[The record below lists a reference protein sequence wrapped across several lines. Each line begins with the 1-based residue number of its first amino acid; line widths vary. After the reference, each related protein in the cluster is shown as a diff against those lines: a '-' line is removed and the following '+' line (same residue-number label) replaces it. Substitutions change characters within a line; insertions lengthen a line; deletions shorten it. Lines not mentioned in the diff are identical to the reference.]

1 MSAGKSTGLKKGSPV
16 MLGFVYAVCL
26 VFGYSL
32 EKDGSIAYL
41 EAKTWL
47 MILILGILLSAVLTV
62 IMKQLQKSLLQ
73 KNQGRE
79 EKQPQGPAGECSL
92 QSGENPAGK
101 QIPAGCTAFLYAGI
115 IFLCYLIVFLGV
127 YPGFF
132 VYDAQDELM
141 QVITRSFSTHHPLFH
156 VLLMGGTVQ
165 LIHKLTGSYNAGIAC
180 YTLLQ
185 MAALSLIFG
194 YGIWKLKTEGL
205 RKRGRISLLVYFGV
219 FPTIVMFSLCS
230 AKDGLF
236 TGMVLLMVLMLLAFF
251 RDPAGFFQKK
261 GHCICLFLSSCL
273 MMLLRN
279 NGFYAFL
286 VFVVLLALLFLKAEW
301 RPYRKKMLLL
311 CAGAMIVFLVVNKGF
326 AFVLHADDSEN
337 QEILTVPIQQ
347 MARVYSMEG
356 DTLTEQQKE
365 TLFEILPEETLKHYN
380 PKVSDPVKA
389 DFNNGAYEADKGKY
403 RKLWAELFREHPF
416 GYLNAWFM
424 TSYGFWYPGAVIDV
438 YKGNTVFTFTYEDSS
453 YFGYEVEEPGERKSL
468 IPVIDRIY
476 RFLSLDEKAQEI
488 PLLSLVLSPGAL
500 FFVWVFGLCFFW
512 YTGQYRKLWPFL
524 FPGLLFLTVL
534 LGPTYLV
541 RYVVFLWVLLPVLLH
556 EMCRKPETEITGK

>member
-1 MSAGKSTGLKKGSPV
+1 MNVDLKKKIIPAIS
-16 MLGFVYAVCL
+16 GFMYAVCL
-26 VFGYSL
+26 VFGHSL
-32 EKDGSIAYL
+32 EKEGSIAYRDGRL
-41 EAKTWL
+41 WL
-47 MILILGILLSAVLTV
+47 TILILGILLSAALTV
-62 IMKQLQKSLLQ
+62 IMNQLQKRLLPKGLEHETGQ
-73 KNQGRE
+73 QIRQDLAGRM
-79 EKQPQGPAGECSL
+79 
-92 QSGENPAGK
+92 
-101 QIPAGCTAFLYAGI
+101 TFLYAGI

-194 YGIWKLKTEGL
+194 YGIRKLKEEGMG
-205 RKRGRISLLVYFGV
+205 RRGGILLLAYFGG
-219 FPTIVMFSLCS
+219 FPTIVMFSICS

-236 TGMVLLMVLMLLAFF
+236 TGMVLLMVLMLCAFF

-261 GHCICLFLSSCL
+261 GHCACLFLSSCL

-279 NGFYAFL
+279 NGFYAFF
-286 VFVVLLALLFLKAEW
+286 VFVVFLALLFLKAEW
-301 RPYRKKMLLL
+301 KPYRKKMLLL
-311 CAGAMIVFLVVNKGF
+311 CAGAMLAFLVVNKGF
-326 AFVLHADDSEN
+326 ALVLHADDSEH

-347 MARVYSMEG
+347 LARVYSMEG

-365 TLFEILPEETLKHYN
+365 TLFEILPEEALKRYN
-380 PKVSDPVKA
+380 PKVSDPVKV
-389 DFNNGAYEADKGKY
+389 DFDNEAYEADKGKY
-403 RKLWAELFREHPF
+403 RRLWSDLFREHPF

-438 YKGNTVFTFTYEDSS
+438 YKGNTVFTFTYEGSS

-468 IPVIDRIY
+468 IPLVDRVY
-476 RFLSLDEKAQEI
+476 RFLSLDERAQEI
-488 PLLSLVLSPGAL
+488 PLLSLVLSPGAM
-500 FFVWVFGLCFFW
+500 FFLWIFVLCFFW
-512 YTGQYRKLWPFL
+512 YTGQDRKLWPFL

-541 RYVVFLWVLLPVLLH
+541 RYVVFLWVLLPVLLW
-556 EMCRKPETEITGK
+556 ELCRKSERKATEK

>member
-1 MSAGKSTGLKKGSPV
+1 MNVDLKKKIIPAIP
-16 MLGFVYAVCL
+16 GFVYAVCL
-26 VFGYSL
+26 VFGHSL
-32 EKDGSIAYL
+32 EKEGSIAYRDGRL
-41 EAKTWL
+41 WL
-47 MILILGILLSAVLTV
+47 TILILGILLSAVLTV
-62 IMKQLQKSLLQ
+62 IMKQLQKRLLPKGLEHETGQ
-73 KNQGRE
+73 QIR
-79 EKQPQGPAGECSL
+79 QVPAGRM
-92 QSGENPAGK
+92 
-101 QIPAGCTAFLYAGI
+101 TFLYAGI

-194 YGIWKLKTEGL
+194 YGIRKLKEEGMG
-205 RKRGRISLLVYFGV
+205 RRGGILLLAYFGG

-236 TGMVLLMVLMLLAFF
+236 TGMVLLMVLMLCAFF

-261 GHCICLFLSSCL
+261 GHCACLFLSSCL

-279 NGFYAFL
+279 NGFYAFF

-301 RPYRKKMLLL
+301 KPYRKKMLLV
-311 CAGAMIVFLVVNKGF
+311 CAGAMLAFLVVNKGF

-347 MARVYSMEG
+347 LARVYSMEG

-365 TLFEILPEETLKHYN
+365 TLFEILPEEALKRYN
-380 PKVSDPVKA
+380 PKVSDPVKV
-389 DFNNGAYEADKGKY
+389 DFDNEAYEADKGKY
-403 RKLWAELFREHPF
+403 RRLWSDLFREHPF

-438 YKGNTVFTFTYEDSS
+438 YKGNTVFTFTYEGSS
-453 YFGYEVEEPGERKSL
+453 YFGYEVEEPGERKSM
-468 IPVIDRIY
+468 IPVVDRAY
-476 RFLSLDEKAQEI
+476 RFLSLDERAQEI
-488 PLLSLVLSPGAL
+488 LLLSLVLSPGAM
-500 FFVWVFGLCFFW
+500 FFLWTFVFCFFC
-512 YTGQYRKLWPFL
+512 YTGQDRKLWPFL

-541 RYVVFLWVLLPVLLH
+541 RYVVFLWVLLPVLLW
-556 EMCRKPETEITGK
+556 ELCRKSERKAAEK

>member
-1 MSAGKSTGLKKGSPV
+1 MNVDLKKKIIPAIP
-16 MLGFVYAVCL
+16 GFMYAVCL

-32 EKDGSIAYL
+32 EKEGSIAYRDGRL
-41 EAKTWL
+41 WL
-47 MILILGILLSAVLTV
+47 TILILGILLSTALTV
-62 IMKQLQKSLLQ
+62 IMNQLQKRLLPKGLEHETGQ
-73 KNQGRE
+73 QIR
-79 EKQPQGPAGECSL
+79 QVPAGRV
-92 QSGENPAGK
+92 
-101 QIPAGCTAFLYAGI
+101 TFLYAGI

-194 YGIWKLKTEGL
+194 YGIRKLKEEGMG
-205 RKRGRISLLVYFGV
+205 RRGGILLLAYFGG

-236 TGMVLLMVLMLLAFF
+236 TGMVLLMVLMLCAFF

-261 GHCICLFLSSCL
+261 GHCACLFLSSCL

-279 NGFYAFL
+279 NGFYGFF

-301 RPYRKKMLLL
+301 KPYRKKMLLL
-311 CAGAMIVFLVVNKGF
+311 CAGAMLAFLVVNKGF
-326 AFVLHADDSEN
+326 ALVLHADDSEN

-347 MARVYSMEG
+347 LARVYSMEG

-365 TLFEILPEETLKHYN
+365 TLFEILPEEALKRYN
-380 PKVSDPVKA
+380 PKVSDPVKV
-389 DFNNGAYEADKGKY
+389 DFDNEAYEADKGKY
-403 RKLWAELFREHPF
+403 RRLWSDLFREHPF

-438 YKGNTVFTFTYEDSS
+438 YKGNTVFTFTYEGSS
-453 YFGYEVEEPGERKSL
+453 YFGYEVEEPGERKSM
-468 IPVIDRIY
+468 IPVVDRAY
-476 RFLSLDEKAQEI
+476 RFLSLDERAQEI
-488 PLLSLVLSPGAL
+488 PLLSLVLSPGAM
-500 FFVWVFGLCFFW
+500 FFLWTFVLCFFW
-512 YTGQYRKLWPFL
+512 YTGQDRKLWPFL

-541 RYVVFLWVLLPVLLH
+541 RYVVFLWVLLPVLLW
-556 EMCRKPETEITGK
+556 ELCRKSERKAAEK

>member
-1 MSAGKSTGLKKGSPV
+1 MNVDLKKKIIPAIP
-16 MLGFVYAVCL
+16 GFVYAVCL
-26 VFGYSL
+26 VFGHSL
-32 EKDGSIAYL
+32 EKEGSIAYRDGRL
-41 EAKTWL
+41 WL
-47 MILILGILLSAVLTV
+47 TILILGILLSAALTV
-62 IMKQLQKSLLQ
+62 IMKQLQKRLLPKGPEHEAGQ
-73 KNQGRE
+73 QIR
-79 EKQPQGPAGECSL
+79 QVPAGHM
-92 QSGENPAGK
+92 
-101 QIPAGCTAFLYAGI
+101 TFLYAGI
-115 IFLCYLIVFLGV
+115 IFLCYLVVFLGV

-194 YGIWKLKTEGL
+194 YGIRKLKEEGMG
-205 RKRGRISLLVYFGV
+205 RRGGILLLAYFGG

-236 TGMVLLMVLMLLAFF
+236 TGMVLLMVLMLCAFF
-251 RDPAGFFQKK
+251 QDPAGFFQKK
-261 GHCICLFLSSCL
+261 GHCACLFLSSCL

-279 NGFYAFL
+279 NGFYAFF

-301 RPYRKKMLLL
+301 KPYRKKMLLL
-311 CAGAMIVFLVVNKGF
+311 CAGAMLAFLVVNKGF
-326 AFVLHADDSEN
+326 ALVLHADDSEN

-347 MARVYSMEG
+347 LARVYSMEG

-365 TLFEILPEETLKHYN
+365 TLFEILPEEALKRYN
-380 PKVSDPVKA
+380 PKVSDPVKV
-389 DFNNGAYEADKGKY
+389 DFDNEAYEADKGKY
-403 RKLWAELFREHPF
+403 RRLWSDLLREHPF

-438 YKGNTVFTFTYEDSS
+438 YKGNTVFTFTYEGSS
-453 YFGYEVEEPGERKSL
+453 YFGYEVEEPGVRKSL
-468 IPVIDRIY
+468 IPLVDRAY
-476 RFLSLDEKAQEI
+476 RFLSLDERAQEI
-488 PLLSLVLSPGAL
+488 PLLSLVLSPGAM
-500 FFVWVFGLCFFW
+500 FFLWTIVLCFFW
-512 YTGQYRKLWPFL
+512 YTGQDRKLWPFL

-541 RYVVFLWVLLPVLLH
+541 RYVVFLWVLLPVLLW
-556 EMCRKPETEITGK
+556 ELCRKSERKAAEK

>member
-1 MSAGKSTGLKKGSPV
+1 MAYDPDPWYSA
-16 MLGFVYAVCL
+16 FA
-26 VFGYSL
+26 
-32 EKDGSIAYL
+32 A
-41 EAKTWL
+41 
-47 MILILGILLSAVLTV
+47 LTV
-62 IMKQLQKSLLQ
+62 IMNQLQKRLLPKGLEHETGQ
-73 KNQGRE
+73 QIR
-79 EKQPQGPAGECSL
+79 QVPAGRM
-92 QSGENPAGK
+92 
-101 QIPAGCTAFLYAGI
+101 TFLYAGI

-165 LIHKLTGSYNAGIAC
+165 LIHKLTGSYNAGIAF

-194 YGIWKLKTEGL
+194 YGIRKLKEEGMG
-205 RKRGRISLLVYFGV
+205 RRGGILLLAYFGG

-236 TGMVLLMVLMLLAFF
+236 TGMVLLMVLMLCAFF

-261 GHCICLFLSSCL
+261 GHCACLFLSSCL

-279 NGFYAFL
+279 NGFYAFF

-301 RPYRKKMLLL
+301 KPYRKKMLLL
-311 CAGAMIVFLVVNKGF
+311 CAGAMLAFLVVNKGF
-326 AFVLHADDSEN
+326 ALVLHADDSEN

-347 MARVYSMEG
+347 LARVYSMEG

-365 TLFEILPEETLKHYN
+365 TLFEILPEEALKRYN
-380 PKVSDPVKA
+380 PKVSDPVKV
-389 DFNNGAYEADKGKY
+389 DFDNEAYEADKGKY
-403 RKLWAELFREHPF
+403 RRLWSDLFREHPF

-438 YKGNTVFTFTYEDSS
+438 YKGNTVFTFTYEGSS

-468 IPVIDRIY
+468 IPLVDRAY
-476 RFLSLDEKAQEI
+476 RFLSLDERAQEI
-488 PLLSLVLSPGAL
+488 PLLSLVLSPGAM
-500 FFVWVFGLCFFW
+500 FFLWIFVLCFFW
-512 YTGQYRKLWPFL
+512 YTGQDRKLWSFL

-541 RYVVFLWVLLPVLLH
+541 RYVVFLWVLLPVLLW
-556 EMCRKPETEITGK
+556 ELCRKSERKAAEK

>member
-1 MSAGKSTGLKKGSPV
+1 MNVDLKKKIIPAI
-16 MLGFVYAVCL
+16 LGFVYAVCL
-26 VFGYSL
+26 VFGHSL
-32 EKDGSIAYL
+32 EKEGSIAYRDGRL
-41 EAKTWL
+41 WL
-47 MILILGILLSAVLTV
+47 TILILGILLSAALTV
-62 IMKQLQKSLLQ
+62 IMKQLQKRLLPKGLEHETGQ
-73 KNQGRE
+73 QIR
-79 EKQPQGPAGECSL
+79 QVPAGRM
-92 QSGENPAGK
+92 
-101 QIPAGCTAFLYAGI
+101 TFLYAGI
-115 IFLCYLIVFLGV
+115 IFFCYLIVFLGV

-194 YGIWKLKTEGL
+194 YGIRKLKEEGMG
-205 RKRGRISLLVYFGV
+205 RRGGILLLAYFGG

-236 TGMVLLMVLMLLAFF
+236 TGMVLLMVLMLCAFF

-261 GHCICLFLSSCL
+261 GHCACLFLSSCL

-279 NGFYAFL
+279 NGFYAFF

-301 RPYRKKMLLL
+301 KPYRKKMLLL
-311 CAGAMIVFLVVNKGF
+311 CAGAMLAFLVVNKGF
-326 AFVLHADDSEN
+326 ALVLHADDSEN

-347 MARVYSMEG
+347 LARVYSMEG

-365 TLFEILPEETLKHYN
+365 TLFEILSEEALKRYN
-380 PKVSDPVKA
+380 PKVSDPVKV
-389 DFNNGAYEADKGKY
+389 DFDNEAYEADKGKY
-403 RKLWAELFREHPF
+403 RRLWSDLFREHPF

-438 YKGNTVFTFTYEDSS
+438 YKGNAVFTFTYEGSS
-453 YFGYEVEEPGERKSL
+453 YFGYEVEEPGERKSM
-468 IPVIDRIY
+468 IPVVDRAY
-476 RFLSLDEKAQEI
+476 RFLSLDERAQEI
-488 PLLSLVLSPGAL
+488 PLLSLVLSPGAM
-500 FFVWVFGLCFFW
+500 FFLWTFVLCLFW
-512 YTGQYRKLWPFL
+512 YTGQDRKLWPFL

-541 RYVVFLWVLLPVLLH
+541 RYVVFLWVLLPVLLW
-556 EMCRKPETEITGK
+556 ELCRKSERKAAEK

>member
-1 MSAGKSTGLKKGSPV
+1 MNVDLKKKIIPAIS
-16 MLGFVYAVCL
+16 GFMYAVCL
-26 VFGYSL
+26 VFGHSL
-32 EKDGSIAYL
+32 EKEGSIAYRDGRL
-41 EAKTWL
+41 WL
-47 MILILGILLSAVLTV
+47 TILILGILLSAALTV
-62 IMKQLQKSLLQ
+62 IMNQLQKRLLPKGLEHETGQ
-73 KNQGRE
+73 QIR
-79 EKQPQGPAGECSL
+79 QVPAGRM
-92 QSGENPAGK
+92 
-101 QIPAGCTAFLYAGI
+101 TFLYAGI

-194 YGIWKLKTEGL
+194 YGIRKLKEEGMG
-205 RKRGRISLLVYFGV
+205 RRGSILLLAYFGG

-236 TGMVLLMVLMLLAFF
+236 TGMVLLMVLMLCAFF
-251 RDPAGFFQKK
+251 RDPAEFFQKK
-261 GHCICLFLSSCL
+261 GHCACLFLSSCL

-279 NGFYAFL
+279 NGFYAFF
-286 VFVVLLALLFLKAEW
+286 VFVVFLALLFLKAEW
-301 RPYRKKMLLL
+301 KPYRKKMLLL
-311 CAGAMIVFLVVNKGF
+311 CAGAMLAFLVVNKGF
-326 AFVLHADDSEN
+326 ALVLHADDSEN

-347 MARVYSMEG
+347 LARVYSMEG

-365 TLFEILPEETLKHYN
+365 TLFEILPEEALKRYN
-380 PKVSDPVKA
+380 PKVSDPVKV
-389 DFNNGAYEADKGKY
+389 DFDNEAYEADKGKY
-403 RKLWAELFREHPF
+403 RRLWSDLFREHPF

-438 YKGNTVFTFTYEDSS
+438 YKGNTVFTFTYEGSS

-468 IPVIDRIY
+468 IPLVDRAY
-476 RFLSLDEKAQEI
+476 RFLSLDERAQEI
-488 PLLSLVLSPGAL
+488 PLLSLVLSPGAM
-500 FFVWVFGLCFFW
+500 FFLWIFVLCFFW
-512 YTGQYRKLWPFL
+512 YTGQDRKLWPFL

-541 RYVVFLWVLLPVLLH
+541 RYVVFLWVLLPVLLW
-556 EMCRKPETEITGK
+556 ELYRKSERKAAEK

>member
-1 MSAGKSTGLKKGSPV
+1 MNVDLKKKIIPAIS
-16 MLGFVYAVCL
+16 GFMYAVCL
-26 VFGYSL
+26 VFGHSL
-32 EKDGSIAYL
+32 EKEGSIAYRDGRL
-41 EAKTWL
+41 WL
-47 MILILGILLSAVLTV
+47 TILILGILLSAALTV
-62 IMKQLQKSLLQ
+62 IMKQLQKRLLPKGLEHETGQ
-73 KNQGRE
+73 QIR
-79 EKQPQGPAGECSL
+79 QVPADRM
-92 QSGENPAGK
+92 
-101 QIPAGCTAFLYAGI
+101 TFLYAGI

-194 YGIWKLKTEGL
+194 YGIRKLKEEGL
-205 RKRGRISLLVYFGV
+205 GRRGGILLLAYFGG

-236 TGMVLLMVLMLLAFF
+236 TGMVLLMVLMLCAFF

-261 GHCICLFLSSCL
+261 GHCACLFLSSCL

-279 NGFYAFL
+279 NGFYAFF
-286 VFVVLLALLFLKAEW
+286 VFVVLLTLLFLKAEW
-301 RPYRKKMLLL
+301 KPYRKKMLLL
-311 CAGAMIVFLVVNKGF
+311 CAGAMLAFLVVNKGF
-326 AFVLHADDSEN
+326 ALVLHADDSEN
-337 QEILTVPIQQ
+337 QEILTVQIQQ
-347 MARVYSMEG
+347 LARVYCMEG

-365 TLFEILPEETLKHYN
+365 TLFEILPEEALKRYN
-380 PKVSDPVKA
+380 PKVSDPVKV
-389 DFNNGAYEADKGKY
+389 DFDNEAYEADKGKY
-403 RKLWAELFREHPF
+403 RRLWSDLFREHPF

-438 YKGNTVFTFTYEDSS
+438 YKGNTVFTFTYEGSS
-453 YFGYEVEEPGERKSL
+453 YFGYEVEEPGERKSM
-468 IPVIDRIY
+468 IPVVDRAY
-476 RFLSLDEKAQEI
+476 RFLSLDERAQEI
-488 PLLSLVLSPGAL
+488 PLLSLVLSPGAM
-500 FFVWVFGLCFFW
+500 FFLWTFVFCFFC
-512 YTGQYRKLWPFL
+512 YTGQDRKLWPFL

-541 RYVVFLWVLLPVLLH
+541 RYVVFLWVLLPVLLW
-556 EMCRKPETEITGK
+556 ELCRKSERNAAEK

>member
-1 MSAGKSTGLKKGSPV
+1 MNVDLKKKIIPAIS
-16 MLGFVYAVCL
+16 GFMYAVCL
-26 VFGYSL
+26 VFGHSL
-32 EKDGSIAYL
+32 EKEGSIAYRDGRL
-41 EAKTWL
+41 WL
-47 MILILGILLSAVLTV
+47 TILILGILLSASLTV
-62 IMKQLQKSLLQ
+62 IMKQLQKRLLPKGLEHETGQ
-73 KNQGRE
+73 QIR
-79 EKQPQGPAGECSL
+79 QVPAGRM
-92 QSGENPAGK
+92 
-101 QIPAGCTAFLYAGI
+101 TFLYAGI
-115 IFLCYLIVFLGV
+115 IFLCYLVVFLGV

-194 YGIWKLKTEGL
+194 YGIRKLKEEGMG
-205 RKRGRISLLVYFGV
+205 RRGGILLLAYFGG

-236 TGMVLLMVLMLLAFF
+236 TGMVLLMVLMLCAFF

-261 GHCICLFLSSCL
+261 GHCACLFLSSCL

-279 NGFYAFL
+279 NGFYAFF

-301 RPYRKKMLLL
+301 KPYRKKMLLL
-311 CAGAMIVFLVVNKGF
+311 CAGAMLAFLVVNKGF
-326 AFVLHADDSEN
+326 ALVLHADDSEH

-347 MARVYSMEG
+347 LARVYSMEG

-365 TLFEILPEETLKHYN
+365 TLFEILPEEALKRYN
-380 PKVSDPVKA
+380 PKVSDPVKV
-389 DFNNGAYEADKGKY
+389 DFDNEAYEADKGKY
-403 RKLWAELFREHPF
+403 RRLWSDLFREHPF

-438 YKGNTVFTFTYEDSS
+438 YKGNTVFTFTYEGSS
-453 YFGYEVEEPGERKSL
+453 YFGYEVEEPGERKSM
-468 IPVIDRIY
+468 IPVVDRAY
-476 RFLSLDEKAQEI
+476 RFLSLDERAQEI
-488 PLLSLVLSPGAL
+488 PLLSLVLSPGAM
-500 FFVWVFGLCFFW
+500 FFLWTFVLCFLW
-512 YTGQYRKLWPFL
+512 YTGQDRKLCPFL

-534 LGPTYLV
+534 PGPTYLV
-541 RYVVFLWVLLPVLLH
+541 RYVVFLWVLLPVLLW
-556 EMCRKPETEITGK
+556 ELCRKLERKAAEK

>member
-1 MSAGKSTGLKKGSPV
+1 MNVDLKKKIIPAI
-16 MLGFVYAVCL
+16 LGFVYAVCL
-26 VFGYSL
+26 VFGHSL
-32 EKDGSIAYL
+32 EKEGSIAYRDGRL
-41 EAKTWL
+41 WL
-47 MILILGILLSAVLTV
+47 TILILGILLSAALTV
-62 IMKQLQKSLLQ
+62 IMKQLQKRLLPKGLEHETGQ
-73 KNQGRE
+73 QIR
-79 EKQPQGPAGECSL
+79 QVPAGRM
-92 QSGENPAGK
+92 
-101 QIPAGCTAFLYAGI
+101 TFLYAGI
-115 IFLCYLIVFLGV
+115 ISLCYLVVFLGV

-156 VLLMGGTVQ
+156 ALLMGGTVQ

-194 YGIWKLKTEGL
+194 YGIRKLKEEGL
-205 RKRGRISLLVYFGV
+205 GRRGGILLLAYFGG

-236 TGMVLLMVLMLLAFF
+236 TGMVLLMVLMLCAFF

-261 GHCICLFLSSCL
+261 GHCACLFLSSCL

-279 NGFYAFL
+279 NGFYAFF

-301 RPYRKKMLLL
+301 KPYRKKMLLL
-311 CAGAMIVFLVVNKGF
+311 CAGAMLAFLVVNKGF
-326 AFVLHADDSEN
+326 ALVLHADDSEN

-347 MARVYSMEG
+347 LARVYSMEG
-356 DTLTEQQKE
+356 DTLTEKQKE
-365 TLFEILPEETLKHYN
+365 TLFEILPEEALKRYN
-380 PKVSDPVKA
+380 PKVSDPVKV
-389 DFNNGAYEADKGKY
+389 DFDNEAYEADKGKY
-403 RKLWAELFREHPF
+403 RRLWSDLFREHPF

-438 YKGNTVFTFTYEDSS
+438 YKGNTVFTFTYEGSS
-453 YFGYEVEEPGERKSL
+453 YFGYEVEEPGERKSM
-468 IPVIDRIY
+468 IPVVDRAY
-476 RFLSLDEKAQEI
+476 RFLSLDERAQEI
-488 PLLSLVLSPGAL
+488 PLLSLVLSPGAM
-500 FFVWVFGLCFFW
+500 FFLWTFVFCFFC
-512 YTGQYRKLWPFL
+512 YTGQDRKLWPFL

-541 RYVVFLWVLLPVLLH
+541 RYVVFLWVLLPVLLW
-556 EMCRKPETEITGK
+556 ELCRKSERKAAEK

>member
-1 MSAGKSTGLKKGSPV
+1 MNTELRKKIIPALTSF
-16 MLGFVYAVCL
+16 MYAVCL
-26 VFGYSL
+26 VFGHSL
-32 EKDGSIAYL
+32 EKEGSIAYRDGRL
-41 EAKTWL
+41 WL
-47 MILILGILLSAVLTV
+47 TILILGILLSAALTV
-62 IMKQLQKSLLQ
+62 IMKQLQKRLLPKGPEHEAGQ
-73 KNQGRE
+73 QIR
-79 EKQPQGPAGECSL
+79 QVPAGRM
-92 QSGENPAGK
+92 
-101 QIPAGCTAFLYAGI
+101 TFLYAGI
-115 IFLCYLIVFLGV
+115 IFFCYLIVFLGV

-194 YGIWKLKTEGL
+194 YGIRKLKEEGMG
-205 RKRGRISLLVYFGV
+205 RRGGILLLAYFGG

-236 TGMVLLMVLMLLAFF
+236 TGMVLLMVLMLCAFF

-261 GHCICLFLSSCL
+261 GHCACLFLSSCL

-279 NGFYAFL
+279 NGFYAFF

-301 RPYRKKMLLL
+301 KPYRKKMLLL
-311 CAGAMIVFLVVNKGF
+311 CAGAMLAFLVVNKGF
-326 AFVLHADDSEN
+326 ALVLHADDSEN

-347 MARVYSMEG
+347 LARVYSMEG

-365 TLFEILPEETLKHYN
+365 TLFEILPEEALKRYN
-380 PKVSDPVKA
+380 PKVSDPVKV
-389 DFNNGAYEADKGKY
+389 DFDNEAYEADKGKY
-403 RKLWAELFREHPF
+403 RRLWSDLFREHPF

-438 YKGNTVFTFTYEDSS
+438 YKGNTVFTFTYEGSS

-468 IPVIDRIY
+468 IPVVDRAY
-476 RFLSLDEKAQEI
+476 RFLSLDERAQEI
-488 PLLSLVLSPGAL
+488 PLLSLVLSPGAM
-500 FFVWVFGLCFFW
+500 FFLWTIVLCFFW
-512 YTGQYRKLWPFL
+512 YTGQDRKLWPFL

-541 RYVVFLWVLLPVLLH
+541 RYVVFLWVLLPQLLW
-556 EMCRKPETEITGK
+556 ELCRKSERKAAEK

>member
-1 MSAGKSTGLKKGSPV
+1 MNVDLKKKIIPAI
-16 MLGFVYAVCL
+16 LGFMYAVCL
-26 VFGYSL
+26 VFGHSL
-32 EKDGSIAYL
+32 EKEGSIAYRDGRL
-41 EAKTWL
+41 WL
-47 MILILGILLSAVLTV
+47 TILILGILLSAVLTV
-62 IMKQLQKSLLQ
+62 IMNQLQKRLLPKGLEHETGQ
-73 KNQGRE
+73 QIR
-79 EKQPQGPAGECSL
+79 QVPAGRM
-92 QSGENPAGK
+92 
-101 QIPAGCTAFLYAGI
+101 TFLYAGI
-115 IFLCYLIVFLGV
+115 IFLCYLVVFLGV

-185 MAALSLIFG
+185 MAVLSLIFG
-194 YGIWKLKTEGL
+194 YGIRKLKEEGMG
-205 RKRGRISLLVYFGV
+205 RRGGILLLAYFGG

-236 TGMVLLMVLMLLAFF
+236 TGMVLLMVLMLCAFF

-261 GHCICLFLSSCL
+261 GYCACLFLSSCL

-279 NGFYAFL
+279 NGFYAFF
-286 VFVVLLALLFLKAEW
+286 VFVVLLTLLFLKAEW
-301 RPYRKKMLLL
+301 KLCRKKMLLV
-311 CAGAMIVFLVVNKGF
+311 CAGAMLAFLVVNKGF
-326 AFVLHADDSEN
+326 AFVLYADDSEN

-347 MARVYSMEG
+347 LARVYSMEG

-365 TLFEILPEETLKHYN
+365 TLFEILPEEALKRYN
-380 PKVSDPVKA
+380 PKVSDPVKV
-389 DFNNGAYEADKGKY
+389 DFDNEAYEADKGKY
-403 RKLWAELFREHPF
+403 RRLWSDLFREHPF

-438 YKGNTVFTFTYEDSS
+438 YKGNTVFTFTYEGSS
-453 YFGYEVEEPGERKSL
+453 YFGYEVEEPGERKSM
-468 IPVIDRIY
+468 IPVVDRAY
-476 RFLSLDEKAQEI
+476 RFLSLDERAQEI
-488 PLLSLVLSPGAL
+488 PLLSLVLSPGAM
-500 FFVWVFGLCFFW
+500 FFLWTFVLCFFW
-512 YTGQYRKLWPFL
+512 YTGQDRKLWPFL

-541 RYVVFLWVLLPVLLH
+541 RYVVFLWVLLPQLLW
-556 EMCRKPETEITGK
+556 ELCRKSERKAAEK

>member
-1 MSAGKSTGLKKGSPV
+1 MNVDLKKKIIPAIS
-16 MLGFVYAVCL
+16 GFMYAVCL
-26 VFGYSL
+26 VFGHSL
-32 EKDGSIAYL
+32 EKEGSIAYRDGRL
-41 EAKTWL
+41 WL
-47 MILILGILLSAVLTV
+47 TILILGILLSAALTV
-62 IMKQLQKSLLQ
+62 IMNQLQKRLLPKGLEHETGQ
-73 KNQGRE
+73 QIR
-79 EKQPQGPAGECSL
+79 QVPAGRM
-92 QSGENPAGK
+92 
-101 QIPAGCTAFLYAGI
+101 TFLYAGI

-194 YGIWKLKTEGL
+194 YGIRKLKEEGMG
-205 RKRGRISLLVYFGV
+205 RRGSILLLAYFGG

-236 TGMVLLMVLMLLAFF
+236 TGMVLLMVLMQCAFF
-251 RDPAGFFQKK
+251 RDPAEFFQKK
-261 GHCICLFLSSCL
+261 GHCACLFLSSCL

-279 NGFYAFL
+279 NGFYAFF
-286 VFVVLLALLFLKAEW
+286 VFVVFLALLFLKAEW
-301 RPYRKKMLLL
+301 KPYRKKMLLL
-311 CAGAMIVFLVVNKGF
+311 CAGAMLAFLVVNKGF
-326 AFVLHADDSEN
+326 ALVLHADDSEN

-347 MARVYSMEG
+347 LARVYSMEG

-365 TLFEILPEETLKHYN
+365 TLFEILPEEALKRYN
-380 PKVSDPVKA
+380 PKVSDPVKV
-389 DFNNGAYEADKGKY
+389 DFDNEAYEADKGKY
-403 RKLWAELFREHPF
+403 RRLWSDLFREHPF

-438 YKGNTVFTFTYEDSS
+438 YKGNTVFTFTYEGSS

-468 IPVIDRIY
+468 IPLVDRAY
-476 RFLSLDEKAQEI
+476 RFLSLDERAQEI
-488 PLLSLVLSPGAL
+488 PLLSLVLSPGAM
-500 FFVWVFGLCFFW
+500 FFLWIFVFCFFW
-512 YTGQYRKLWPFL
+512 YTGQDRKLWPFL

-541 RYVVFLWVLLPVLLH
+541 RYVVFLWVLLPVLLW
-556 EMCRKPETEITGK
+556 ELCRKSERKATEK